1 MSKPDDASFEDFV
14 HAAWPSLRQAAYALT
29 GSVADAEDLV
39 QTVLVRTYASWSR
52 VGRDN
57 PVAYVR
63 RGLVNA
69 YVDTWRRRRR
79 FRESPLDEV
88 PELAEPSAHDVVPV
102 DDRLDLAG
110 RLAVLTP
117 RERTMLVMRHYLDLP
132 EREVASLMGCSAGT
146 VKSTCSRALAR
157 LRIPVS
163 TSTGEHP

>member
-14 HAAWPSLRQAAYALT
+14 HASWPSLRQAAYALT
-29 GSVADAEDLV
+29 GNAADAEDLV

-52 VGRDN
+52 VGREN

-79 FRESPLDEV
+79 FREGPLEEV
-88 PELAEPSAHDVVPV
+88 RELADPSTDDVEPI

-117 RERTMLVMRHYLDLP
+117 RERTMLVMRHYFDLP
-132 EREVASLMGCSAGT
+132 EREVAELMSCSVGT

-163 TSTGEHP
+163 TPTGERR